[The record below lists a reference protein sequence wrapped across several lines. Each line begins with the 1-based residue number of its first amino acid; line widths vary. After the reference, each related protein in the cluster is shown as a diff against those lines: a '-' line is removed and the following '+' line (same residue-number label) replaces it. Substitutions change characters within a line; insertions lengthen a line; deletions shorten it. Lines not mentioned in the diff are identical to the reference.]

1 MLYCNRIIIERKILH
16 QLPTQHDYQS
26 YINGWLCIHHIH
38 EIQIKLASLD
48 SFKKFS
54 YIIVV
59 PCFYNFDCWFTFMEW
74 PIKLFNVSALIF
86 VVNTIFKCLILVFLY
101 GMDINQSLHLYRRT
115 SNWQIC
121 PLKETTIKNKDP
133 ETTFIMVRQWKNIS
147 NNAIFSIWCSH
158 IFHLTRNHK
167 SQNK

>member
-86 VVNTIFKCLILVFLY
+86 VVNTIFSVWFQFFIWH
-101 GMDINQSLHLYRRT
+101 GHQSKFA
-115 SNWQIC
+115 S
-121 PLKETTIKNKDP
+121 LK
-133 ETTFIMVRQWKNIS
+133 KNIKLANMS
-147 NNAIFSIWCSH
+147 IKRNN
-158 IFHLTRNHK
+158 
-167 SQNK
+167 NKE